1 MYLRPQPPPLPL
13 FALRLFPHAQE
24 VQAAEGKEQGAAWKE
39 KKYRQKKERQ
49 NQPPAPP
56 RTECRHEM
64 RGRKRR
70 RTSVGV
76 WSGRSPAFVG
86 CVEAVK
92 VSVKCL
98 AVKCVSI
105 KVSVALGERHAR
117 QQDERASSAARSEP
131 TRGGNLQSCHT
142 LATLLPQ
149 STREPRQHR
158 SSGGRVKMR
167 CETAVV
173 AETVGATSRATSG
186 GDMRS
191 NTHAT

>member
-24 VQAAEGKEQGAAWKE
+24 LQAAEGKEQGAVWKE

-56 RTECRHEM
+56 RTDCRHEM

-76 WSGRSPAFVG
+76 CSGRAPASVG

-98 AVKCVSI
+98 AVKRVAI

-117 QQDERASSAARSEP
+117 QQEERASSPARTEP
-131 TRGGNLQSCHT
+131 TRGGTLQSCHT
-142 LATLLPQ
+142 PATVNKRTEAAPQ
-149 STREPRQHR
+149 QWWQSEDEVRD
-158 SSGGRVKMR
+158 SSGGRNSR
-167 CETAVV
+167 CHKQSHVW
-173 AETVGATSRATSG
+173 R
-186 GDMRS
+186 
-191 NTHAT
+191 